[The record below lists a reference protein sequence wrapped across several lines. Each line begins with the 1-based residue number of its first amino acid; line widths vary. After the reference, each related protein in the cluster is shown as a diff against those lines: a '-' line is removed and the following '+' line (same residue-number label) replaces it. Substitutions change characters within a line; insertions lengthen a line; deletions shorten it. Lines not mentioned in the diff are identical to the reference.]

1 MFHFR
6 FWLFGEWNDVVI
18 DDRLP
23 CYKGNFVFCRNNK
36 DPNELWAPLLE
47 KAYAKYKQTFSQKRT
62 F

>member
-23 CYKGNFVFCRNNK
+23 CYQGKFVFCQNPK
-36 DPNELWAPLLE
+36 EPEELWAALLE
-47 KAYAKYKQTFSQKRT
+47 KAYAK
-62 F
+62 